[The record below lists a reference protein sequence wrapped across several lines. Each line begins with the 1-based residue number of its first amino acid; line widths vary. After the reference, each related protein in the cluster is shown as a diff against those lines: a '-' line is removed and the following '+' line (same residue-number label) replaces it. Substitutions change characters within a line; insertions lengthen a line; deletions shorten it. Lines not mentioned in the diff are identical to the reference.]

1 MMPASVLE
9 ALQPDDGDPRLVG
22 WARDELLE
30 DPGDS
35 PLFPDLLRLWRGPGL
50 KTRALIVRP
59 LLSPTTVAKRD
70 ALAPTYAGGERN
82 GAALHAL
89 MDCRASPIVATPTEE
104 TAMEY
109 RSLGRTGV
117 QVSALCLGGMLF
129 GAPTDEAEA
138 LTIMDRALDTGLNF
152 VDTANIY
159 THGRS
164 EEIIG
169 RALRRNGRRARVVL
183 ATKVHGRMD
192 DQDPNAWGNSRRHIL
207 EQCEASLRRLQT
219 EYIDLYQLHRPLSTI
234 SIDETLRA
242 LDDLVRSGKVRYLGT
257 STFAA
262 WQLMEALWVSKELG
276 LHRVVCEQPPY
287 HLLDRRIE
295 RELVPMAQ
303 IYGLA
308 LLPWSPLAGGFLS
321 RKYRRGEPPPR
332 GSRLGQHPEGTDPHF
347 TDAAFQVLE
356 VLTALAHEKR
366 ATPRPGGTG
375 LGGAAA
381 GDHQRDHRAAHT
393 DAVRGLPG
401 RHGRPAHGRG
411 PGAARRGS
419 PAGASSRLLL

>member
-1 MMPASVLE
+1 
-9 ALQPDDGDPRLVG
+9 
-22 WARDELLE
+22 
-30 DPGDS
+30 
-35 PLFPDLLRLWRGPGL
+35 
-50 KTRALIVRP
+50 
-59 LLSPTTVAKRD
+59 
-70 ALAPTYAGGERN
+70 
-82 GAALHAL
+82 
-89 MDCRASPIVATPTEE
+89 
-104 TAMEY
+104 MEY

-117 QVSALCLGGMLF
+117 QVSSLCLGGMLF
-129 GAPTDEAEA
+129 GEQTHEAEA
-138 LTIMDRALDTGLNF
+138 LTIMDRALDAGLNF

-159 THGRS
+159 TRGRS
-164 EEIIG
+164 EAIIG
-169 RALRRNGRRARVVL
+169 RALQRDGRRAQVVL

-234 SIDETLRA
+234 PIDETLRA

-262 WQLMEALWVSKELG
+262 WQLVEALWVSKELG

-303 IYGLA
+303 TYGLA

-321 RKYRRGEPPPR
+321 GKYRRGQAPPP

-356 VLTALAHEKR
+356 VVTALAAEKGCTPSQLALAWVAQQPGVTSPILGPRTLGQLEECLR
-366 ATPRPGGTG
+366 AVDVQITTE
-375 LGGAAA
+375 
-381 GDHQRDHRAAHT
+381 DRARL
-393 DAVRGLPG
+393 DAVAPPG
-401 RHGRPAHGRG
+401 RVIVPYYEADFG
-411 PGAARRGS
+411 PHRFRW
-419 PAGASSRLLL
+419 